1 MHNCKLTRN
10 NFVDLALDELPP
22 ARSRELLG
30 ELSDCQDC
38 REEYA
43 ALGSTLHVSNQALRS
58 TLPGDEFWPGYRA
71 RLHAKLLASTD
82 QQIETA
88 GALSVSPVTLASRPR
103 TFGARLWLALRT
115 MATTYVRVPIP
126 AALGVLLLFAAFFVV
141 QRWRGQVNA
150 TTSTPVTLVRTNT
163 VEVPVIQEKVIT
175 RVVYVEKNRR
185 SGRGVRH
192 SGGVPIPGGPDG
204 PGGTNSGVAGMGSNP
219 ATGTAL
225 SLSGFKPTDAV
236 KLTIIKGSYK
246 DQKR

>member
-10 NFVDLALDELPP
+10 SFVDLALDELPP
-22 ARSRELLG
+22 ARSTELLA
-30 ELSDCQDC
+30 ELTDCRDC

-58 TLPGDEFWPGYRA
+58 ALPGEEFWPGYRA
-71 RLHAKLLASTD
+71 RLHAKLLAGTD
-82 QQIETA
+82 QQSETA
-88 GALSVSPVTLASRPR
+88 GAHSMTPVARATRPG
-103 TFGARLWLALRT
+103 TFGARVWLPLST

-141 QRWRGQVNA
+141 QRWRGPVNA
-150 TTSTPVTLVRTNT
+150 TTSTPAALVRTNT

-175 RVVYVEKNRR
+175 RVVYVEKKDRR
-185 SGRGVRH
+185 SARGVKH
-192 SGGVPIPGGPDG
+192 SLSVPIPGG
-204 PGGTNSGVAGMGSNP
+204 TNNGVAGMGSDP

-225 SLSGFKPTDAV
+225 SLSGFKPTDEV